1 MRGSDW
7 DAAGPRQRYVTRVFA
22 RLGRR
27 SAAAAGSHVSAVAA
41 HGLPWLHPWPD
52 AVHVTVPKSQYRSG
66 SASLKLH
73 TRPFGPDDVVDH
85 AGVRFTSVARTV
97 ADVALL
103 GDLRTAVVVA
113 DAALRRG
120 VPRQRLVRAVGGT
133 AHDRGRATASLVL
146 DLADGRSGSPAES
159 LTRVVFRELGLPAP
173 VLQQTFVVD
182 GLRYD
187 VDFWFPEQGVIV
199 EVDGRAKYTQDR
211 YRNGRS
217 ATEVFIDEKRRH
229 ERLLTVPGVRW
240 IIRLEWR
247 DLWDLDQLARRL
259 RAAGLPCTV
268 RPVRSAR
275 GVTA

>member
-1 MRGSDW
+1 M
-7 DAAGPRQRYVTRVFA
+7 
-22 RLGRR
+22 
-27 SAAAAGSHVSAVAA
+27 AA

-133 AHDRGRATASLVL
+133 SHDRGRATASLVL

-159 LTRVVFRELGLPAP
+159 LARVVFRELGLPAP
-173 VLQQTFVVD
+173 VLQQAFVVE
-182 GLRYD
+182 GHRYD

-275 GVTA
+275 GVTV